1 MYRCLIV
8 ADDLTGANASGV
20 LLKTFGLSPLT
31 LTGDLPPPTAVR
43 AGRDALIVPTDSRAV
58 APEVAYRRVWDATSA
73 LAAPEVRLYTKRI
86 DSTLRG
92 NLGPEID
99 AMLDALAAVED
110 SDRLAVV
117 VPAYP
122 QAGRVAAG
130 GYLLV
135 NGVMLQRSDV
145 ARDPKTPVLTSRT
158 LELVTAGSRRAAVHL
173 PLETVYAG
181 VDALAAALGAAYHS
195 GNRIAVLDAVQ
206 PEDLETI
213 ADAVLAA
220 DLPFIAVD
228 PGPFS
233 AALAGRLLPTAS
245 GGQSRPRVLLV
256 VGSVVAT
263 TGEQLRELYRAYEV
277 TTAYLDPARLIAGG
291 ADRETAIQEAVATLT
306 TAPADT
312 EFLCLTTNCLDP
324 TACLDLE
331 AIARG
336 CASDKEAVSGLI
348 NQGIATTVEQV
359 LGAALRVGGLYLSG
373 GDTTVAVFRR
383 LGAIGLVLERDVL
396 PLVAYGHL
404 MGGRCE
410 GMPVVTKGGAAGDK
424 DAIKICARFLRDELA
439 SQAVARAQSGELS

>member
-31 LTGDLPPPTAVR
+31 LTGDLPPPLAVR
-43 AGRDALIVPTDSRAV
+43 AGRDVLIAPTDSRAV
-58 APEVAYRRVWDATSA
+58 APAVAYQRVRDATTA

-92 NLGPEID
+92 NVGPEID

-122 QAGRVAAG
+122 QAGRVAVG

-135 NGVMLQRSDV
+135 NGILLQRSDV

-158 LELVTAGSRRAAVHL
+158 LDLVAAGSRRAAVHV
-173 PLETVYAG
+173 PLDTVYAG
-181 VDALAAALGAAYHS
+181 VDALAAALGEAYRN
-195 GNRIAVLDAVQ
+195 GKRIVVLDALQ

-220 DLPFIAVD
+220 RLPFIAVD

-233 AALAGRLLPTAS
+233 AALAGRLLPAER
-245 GGQSRPRVLLV
+245 GGQPRPRVLLV

-263 TGEQLRELYRAYEV
+263 AGEQLRELYRAYDV
-277 TTAYLDPARLIAGG
+277 TTVCLDPTRLIAGG
-291 ADRETAIQEAVATLT
+291 EIAAAEIERAVATLVA
-306 TAPADT
+306 APADT

-336 CASDKEAVSGLI
+336 RASDIEAVSGLI
-348 NQGIATTVEQV
+348 NQGIAHTVE
-359 LGAALRVGGLYLSG
+359 LTLATASRVGGLYLSG
-373 GDTTVAVFRR
+373 GDTTIAVFRR

-404 MGGRCE
+404 MGGRFE
-410 GMPVVTKGGAAGDK
+410 GMPVVTKGGTAGDR
-424 DAIKICARFLRDELA
+424 DATKTCARFLRDELVGKA
-439 SQAVARAQSGELS
+439 AVRANPGESS